1 MCLAQESLGSI
12 LDTFVF
18 FFNDKEILAALE
30 LEYCSVALF
39 SRYAKQVFLH
49 SRKKKNTNES
59 VGEKAISSNFEN
71 KPLEWKL

>member
-1 MCLAQESLGSI
+1 M
-12 LDTFVF
+12 F

-49 SRKKKNTNES
+49 SRKKNTNES
-59 VGEKAISSNFEN
+59 VGGKAISSNFEN